1 MKKKLSLRLGRLIV
15 MFLAL
20 FIPIFCHAYTVGQL
34 VNFGDFTYQVLSASD
49 NNYTLAV
56 IGCKTKGV
64 VTVPATVSDGK
75 DITFTVTQV
84 KGATVVHR
92 EGFTGSWTGVTEVKL
107 PETLTSIGNDAFGSS
122 SLSKLIIPKSVENY
136 SSWAGRYWY
145 SNPIITVESGNTIL
159 ESDSQGALYS
169 KGKETLYSV
178 PSSLKPTNGVYNI
191 PEGVKAI
198 GLHAFCSNPNI
209 KEIHFSST
217 VENVAKE
224 WPSFTDNCVNI
235 QSFSVENN
243 NDNLISID
251 GMLVGKT
258 NKDLIKYPYGKTD
271 LSLTIPDGI
280 NSVDTYA
287 IVNGKLEEIHT
298 GSLTSLGFCSISG
311 CYNLKKLYIDKSL
324 TSYSQGA
331 LDLDYDLE
339 EVEVAND
346 NNSYCSVDGVLYD
359 KDQTQLLL
367 FPCSKNI
374 SVFDVPQSVS
384 TIGAKAFECSKYIET
399 LNVPKTV
406 NEISIEA
413 FRQMEKLTNLNF
425 DSECKLYHIPYRILF
440 NTPKVTTIRLPKE
453 VNSIDYC
460 AFDWSG
466 IQTIYIPDG
475 SSLTTINS
483 VAFGNCPNLEK
494 VVFEGSCAL
503 QTIGSHAFQAL
514 PNLSSIQLPPSVT
527 TIERGAFEGCSALKE
542 VTFPN
547 NSVIKTIGSGA
558 FADCGIEKIS
568 IPESVQ
574 TIEKEAF
581 RNCTA
586 LTEVDLSKNTTS
598 VSPEAFK
605 YCTNLKKF
613 VVDDDNPN
621 YSASLGMLCNKDKNT
636 LLIFP
641 PGQAQSDVT
650 LLPPSLTAIGDYAFY
665 DCQNLT
671 NVIIPKKVEKIGKRA
686 FGLCSNLTS
695 IAFMG
700 LIYPAN
706 INQETNEMSFDDGTN
721 VAPNIMQ
728 NMNLY
733 VRKDN
738 DAKYDVEPY
747 KSFYD
752 KFKGRE
758 TSFKSSDGKE
768 EYMPVS
774 DEACMLVNTT
784 ATDQSYVVPSQATDA
799 KGTSRSVNM
808 IDNYAFE
815 NSSVKEV
822 IVKQPIYSL
831 GADAFWTS
839 TKKVINTDGTIS
851 VEPVSTTIKDVIFTA
866 ACPDNIVLETESF
879 GLNPSFNG
887 FSSDQKIYVK
897 KSQLE
902 KYQNAMSKYKD
913 QISYKLPGIS
923 ITHKYGTFAREFD
936 TDLSDFYNSNRN
948 QVRVAAFTAGT
959 VCKGTGDYGDPT
971 TYYVHMTSV
980 DKNGGYKSS
989 SYIPANTGVLLKVM
1003 DSDKDKTAV
1012 SGLEDFYYTIGEH
1025 DDKTYNVSNN
1035 IMKGVTGNDKTIDAS
1050 PNAYVMQGGQFH
1062 PVKSSITVPVHKAY
1076 MTIEGLP
1083 ANAKVAISFGD
1094 GTTTDIN
1101 TIKEDLNANDAPV
1114 YNLNGQRLQ
1123 SPVKGINIINGKKV
1137 IK

>member
-1 MKKKLSLRLGRLIV
+1 MNKKLSLRFGRLLV

-20 FIPIFCHAYTVGQL
+20 FIPIFCHAYTVGQF

-56 IGCKTKGV
+56 VGCKAKGAV
-64 VTVPATVSDGK
+64 EVPSTVSDGK
-75 DITFTVTQV
+75 DITFTVTSTYGVQNLSR
-84 KGATVVHR
+84 AD
-92 EGFTGSWTGVTEVKL
+92 FTGLWSDVTELRL
-107 PETLTSIGNDAFGSS
+107 PSTMTTIGSNAFYG
-122 SLSKLIIPKSVENY
+122 SKLQKLYIPKSVTSY
-136 SSWAGRYWY
+136 AKGTAGLWASSPA
-145 SNPIITVESGNTIL
+145 ITVEDGNPIL
-159 ESDSQGALYS
+159 ESDDQGLLYS
-169 KGKETLYSV
+169 KGKSTLYSV
-178 PSSLKPTNGVYNI
+178 PSSLNPVNGIFNIPDGVTKLVGRTFQANQNIVEIHIPASLKEITNEWPFFCVSYNHLQKFSIDSSNQYFKVIDGILVDKTTKSLVRYPDAKSDKIYTIPEGIETMYAYALGGTLLKELHTGALKKLSGSCLLDANNLKKIVINTNLTNIVPGALGRNYNLKNIEVDVDNRNYCSSDGILFNKDKSLLVFYPCCKDGTTYNI
-191 PEGVKAI
+191 PDGVTYISERAFEGV
-198 GLHAFCSNPNI
+198 
-209 KEIHFSST
+209 
-217 VENVAKE
+217 
-224 WPSFTDNCVNI
+224 W
-235 QSFSVENN
+235 
-243 NDNLISID
+243 
-251 GMLVGKT
+251 
-258 NKDLIKYPYGKTD
+258 
-271 LSLTIPDGI
+271 
-280 NSVDTYA
+280 
-287 IVNGKLEEIHT
+287 KLEQI
-298 GSLTSLGFCSISG
+298 
-311 CYNLKKLYIDKSL
+311 
-324 TSYSQGA
+324 
-331 LDLDYDLE
+331 
-339 EVEVAND
+339 
-346 NNSYCSVDGVLYD
+346 
-359 KDQTQLLL
+359 
-367 FPCSKNI
+367 
-374 SVFDVPQSVS
+374 
-384 TIGAKAFECSKYIET
+384 TI
-399 LNVPKTV
+399 PKTV
-406 NEISIEA
+406 KKIEREA
-413 FRQMEKLTNLNF
+413 FRLMSNLRDLTFAQDCQLQ
-425 DSECKLYHIPYRILF
+425 SIPVWFLASSPHVTSISI
-440 NTPKVTTIRLPKE
+440 PKSVKIIE
-453 VNSIDYC
+453 SA
-460 AFDWSG
+460 AFDASSL
-466 IQTIYIPDG
+466 QAIYIPDG
-475 SSLTTINS
+475 SQLTTIRERS
-483 VAFGNCPNLEK
+483 FGNCPNLEK

-503 QTIGSHAFQAL
+503 QTIGSYAFQAL
-514 PNLSSIQLPPSVT
+514 PKLSSIQLPPSVA
-527 TIERGAFEGCSALKE
+527 TIKSGAFEGCSALKE
-542 VTFPN
+542 VTFPS

-605 YCTNLKKF
+605 YCSHLKKF
-613 VVDDDNPN
+613 VVDDNNPN

-671 NVIIPKKVEKIGKRA
+671 NVIIPMKVEKIGKRA

-700 LIYPAN
+700 LINPAN

-721 VAPNIMQ
+721 VAKDMFG

-747 KSFYD
+747 KSFYS
-752 KFKGRE
+752 KFKARE
-758 TSFKSSDGKE
+758 TSFKLGLYE
-768 EYMPVS
+768 EFMPVS
-774 DEACMLVNTT
+774 NTACMLVNTT
-784 ATDQSYVVPSQATDA
+784 AKDQSYVVPERAFDGKWDRTVS
-799 KGTSRSVNM
+799 M

-815 NSSVKEV
+815 GSNVQEV
-822 IVKQPIYSL
+822 IMKQPIHSI

-839 TKKVINTDGTIS
+839 TKKVTNTNGTVS

-866 ACPDNIVLETESF
+866 ACPDNFQLESESF
-879 GLNPSFNG
+879 GLSDNFNC
-887 FSSDQKIYVK
+887 FSSGQKIYVK

-902 KYQNAMSKYKD
+902 KYQTAMSKYKN

-936 TDLSDFYNSNRN
+936 TDLSDFYNRYGN

-980 DKNGGYKSS
+980 DENGGYKSS

-1003 DSDKDKTAV
+1003 DSDKDKTA
-1012 SGLEDFYYTIGEH
+1012 EDFYYTIGEH
-1025 DDKTYNVSNN
+1025 DDKTYTVSNN
-1035 IMKGVTGNDKTIDAS
+1035 IMKGVTGNDKTIGAS
-1050 PNAYVMQGGQFH
+1050 SNTYVMQGGQFH

>member
-1 MKKKLSLRLGRLIV
+1 MLVCYPCCKDGTTYNIPDGVTNISARAFQGAWKLEKITIPKTVKEIGVFAFRSMSKLHDLTFAQDCQLQSIPYW
-15 MFLAL
+15 FLAYS
-20 FIPIFCHAYTVGQL
+20 PHV
-34 VNFGDFTYQVLSASD
+34 
-49 NNYTLAV
+49 
-56 IGCKTKGV
+56 
-64 VTVPATVSDGK
+64 
-75 DITFTVTQV
+75 
-84 KGATVVHR
+84 
-92 EGFTGSWTGVTEVKL
+92 
-107 PETLTSIGNDAFGSS
+107 TSIS
-122 SLSKLIIPKSVENY
+122 IPKSVKRIDREAFN
-136 SSWAGRYWY
+136 G
-145 SNPIITVESGNTIL
+145 
-159 ESDSQGALYS
+159 
-169 KGKETLYSV
+169 
-178 PSSLKPTNGVYNI
+178 SSLQ
-191 PEGVKAI
+191 A
-198 GLHAFCSNPNI
+198 
-209 KEIHFSST
+209 
-217 VENVAKE
+217 
-224 WPSFTDNCVNI
+224 
-235 QSFSVENN
+235 
-243 NDNLISID
+243 
-251 GMLVGKT
+251 
-258 NKDLIKYPYGKTD
+258 
-271 LSLTIPDGI
+271 
-280 NSVDTYA
+280 
-287 IVNGKLEEIHT
+287 
-298 GSLTSLGFCSISG
+298 
-311 CYNLKKLYIDKSL
+311 
-324 TSYSQGA
+324 
-331 LDLDYDLE
+331 
-339 EVEVAND
+339 
-346 NNSYCSVDGVLYD
+346 
-359 KDQTQLLL
+359 
-367 FPCSKNI
+367 
-374 SVFDVPQSVS
+374 
-384 TIGAKAFECSKYIET
+384 
-399 LNVPKTV
+399 
-406 NEISIEA
+406 
-413 FRQMEKLTNLNF
+413 
-425 DSECKLYHIPYRILF
+425 
-440 NTPKVTTIRLPKE
+440 
-453 VNSIDYC
+453 
-460 AFDWSG
+460 
-466 IQTIYIPDG
+466 IYIPDE
-475 SSLTTINS
+475 SQLTTIS
-483 VAFGNCPNLEK
+483 ERSFGNCPNLEK
-494 VVFEGSCAL
+494 VVFKGSCAL

-514 PNLSSIQLPPSVT
+514 PKLSSIQLPPSVA
-527 TIERGAFEGCSALKE
+527 TIESGAFEGCSALKE

-586 LTEVDLSKNTTS
+586 LTEVDLSKNTKS

-605 YCTNLKKF
+605 YCSNLKKF
-613 VVDDDNPN
+613 VVDDNNPN
-621 YSASLGMLCNKDKNT
+621 YSASLGMLCNKDKNE

-700 LIYPAN
+700 LIDPAN

-721 VAPNIMQ
+721 VAKDMFS

-738 DAKYDVEPY
+738 DAKYNVDPY
-747 KSFYD
+747 KSFYS
-752 KFKGRE
+752 KFKARQ
-758 TSFKSSDGKE
+758 TSFKTTTNDE
-768 EYMPVS
+768 FMPVS

-831 GADAFWTS
+831 GADAFWTLI
-839 TKKVINTDGTIS
+839 TRKTNDDGTVSI
-851 VEPVSTTIKDVIFTA
+851 EPVSTTIKDVIFTA
-866 ACPDNIVLETESF
+866 ACPDNFQLESESF
-879 GLNPSFNG
+879 GLSDNFNC

-897 KSQLE
+897 KSQLK

-936 TDLSDFYNSNRN
+936 TDLSDFYNSNGN

-980 DKNGGYKSS
+980 DENGGYNSS

-1003 DSDKDKTAV
+1003 DSDKDKTT
-1012 SGLEDFYYTIGEH
+1012 EDFYYTIGEH
-1025 DDKTYNVSNN
+1025 DDNTYNVSNN

-1050 PNAYVMQGGQFH
+1050 SNAYVMQGGQFH
-1062 PVKSSITVPVHKAY
+1062 PVMSSITVPVHKAY
-1076 MTIEGLP
+1076 MTIDGLP